1 MLIPGL
7 SEGQVADLQR
17 ATEDL
22 LENVGLRVQHQGLLR
37 QARQAG
43 AIVDEATGLVRIPA
57 ALLRELLAQAPA
69 AYTVAGFDGRAQIIG
84 GETQHCLAIVTDP
97 WIIDYET
104 QRPRRPRLEDI
115 RRHTIIAQC
124 LDQVVG
130 ISRMDFPV
138 ADVEGPTSSLRALEE
153 HLLHHDKHIFVY
165 ATTAESHKQSM
176 EIGEILARATGLPQ
190 STLMSVAVAVISPL
204 VISQFNAELLLSA
217 CANKCPVIP
226 TVCSM
231 AGTTAPYSMAATL
244 LQGNAEVV
252 GLAALAQ
259 MVRPGTPCLYHF
271 GPSVTDMRDGRDL
284 YYTLD
289 KVLWKIA
296 AAQLGCAYGL
306 PVGAEC
312 GGTMTYRYDQQN
324 GAEGMLF
331 MLAAQRSGAHLLA
344 GIGSCYNA
352 VGMSAEMMLVQIAWL
367 EAARFLGRGIDAREL
382 QAGLE
387 SISKAGP
394 GGHFLDDELTLKLLR
409 SEEFFKSDLLDLS
422 GKEDGRSL
430 LERAHEKAQA
440 MIEGF
445 KSPVPELTQ
454 EALRRYFQEQ
464 YRKLQ

>member
-1 MLIPGL
+1 
-7 SEGQVADLQR
+7 LQR
-17 ATEDL
+17 ATEGL
-22 LENVGLRVQHQGLLR
+22 LENVGLRVHHQGLLR

-43 AIVDEATGLVRIPA
+43 AQVDEAAGVVRIPA

-69 AYTVAGFDGRAQIIG
+69 AYEIAGLGGTAKVIG
-84 GETQHCLAIVTDP
+84 GDAQHCVAIVTDP

-104 QRPRRPRLEDI
+104 QRPRRPRLQDI
-115 RRHTIIAQC
+115 RRHTIIAQS

-165 ATTAESHKQSM
+165 ATTAESYRQWL
-176 EIGEILARATGLPQ
+176 EIGQIIGPAAGLPQ
-190 STLMSVAVAVISPL
+190 SKLMSVAVAVISPL

-217 CANKCPVIP
+217 CANRCPIVP
-226 TVCSM
+226 TVCPM

-259 MVRPGTPCLYHF
+259 MIRPGTSYLYHF
-271 GPSVTDMRDGRDL
+271 GPSVTDMRDGHDL

-296 AAQLGCAYGL
+296 AVQLARAYNL

-331 MLAAQRSGAHLLA
+331 MLAAQRSGADLLA

-352 VGMSAEMMLVQIAWL
+352 VGMSAEMMLIQTAWL
-367 EAARFLGRGIDAREL
+367 EAARFLGRGIDTGHL
-382 QAGLE
+382 QAGIE
-387 SISKAGP
+387 SITSAGP
-394 GGHFLDDELTLKLLR
+394 GGHFLDHELTLKLLR
-409 SEEFFKSDLLDLS
+409 SGEFFAHDLFDLS
-422 GKEDGRSL
+422 GAETEPSL
-430 LERAHEKAQA
+430 LERAHRKVELI
-440 MIEGF
+440 IEGF
-445 KSPVPELTQ
+445 QSPVPEKVQ
-454 EALRRYFQEQ
+454 ERLRRYFQAQ
-464 YRKLQ
+464 YRKLR